1 MKHLNRRSILP
12 KVVLALLVF
21 FGITA
26 GVQFNT
32 GSKKEKNQFP
42 LTLKFNLLQP
52 LHANADEWGFVRQSA
67 TWARGNS
74 LFMDDIIAGIQSNAL
89 LVLLASGNT
98 ITATNLRLGDGGGI
112 FDVRLTL
119 ANSGNE
125 FQPSSSV
132 YTSTKIFSNYLELKV
147 ANTTDVALQFYWDDN
162 PRLAG
167 GDGALLIYNLARIA
181 PSEWTAQATI
191 ESYVYMPDAVNDS
204 TYSSLY
210 PNQGLV
216 QTYSW
221 AGPLGTDSELG
232 LHAQRGRVIL
242 EEMDNQTVF
251 CFKTVVRLDKDANL
265 FPTIPAF
272 SSKALCQP
280 GNTNDE
286 YYKLAYSQKLTGNL
300 NVTAKSGWEEGAVTY
315 PATPATDTICGL
327 TAINYGLFDM
337 NGFVRDRVD
346 SSAIPSD
353 YVPATRVDGLYGR
366 IGSTGKSGSG
376 DGHSVKWDDTS
387 KSTIDAL
394 DTVVNFK
401 ASEEN
406 VGSVIPVN

>member
-1 MKHLNRRSILP
+1 MKSQNRRSILP

-26 GVQFNT
+26 GFKFNS
-32 GSKKEKNQFP
+32 GAKKENAQFP
-42 LTLKFNLLQP
+42 LSLKFKLLQP
-52 LHANADEWGFVRQSA
+52 LHASADEWGFVRQSA

-74 LFMDDIIAGIQSNAL
+74 LFMDDIIAGIQSNTL

-98 ITATNLRLGDGGGI
+98 VTATNLSLGDGGGV

-119 ANSGNE
+119 ANSGSE

-132 YTSTKIFSNYLELKV
+132 YNTPKTFSNYLELKV
-147 ANTTDVALQFYWDDN
+147 AVTSNMALQFYWDDN

-191 ESYVYMPDAVNDS
+191 ESYVYMPDAVGDS

-210 PNQGLV
+210 PNQGLI

-251 CFKTVVRLDKDANL
+251 CFKTVVRVDGTTNL
-265 FPTIPAF
+265 LPLTFPN
-272 SSKALCQP
+272 KALCP
-280 GNTNDE
+280 SGNADE

-315 PATPATDTICGL
+315 PATAPTDTLCGL
-327 TAINYGLFDM
+327 ITNLNFGLFDM
-337 NGFVRDRVD
+337 NGFVRDGVD

-353 YVPATRVDGLYGR
+353 YVPALRVTNLYGR
-366 IGSTGKSGSG
+366 IGSQGKSGAG
-376 DGHSVKWDDTS
+376 DGHGVTWDDTS
-387 KSTIDAL
+387 KSTIDGL
-394 DTVVNFK
+394 NTVVTFK
-401 ASEEN
+401 TSEEN